1 MMADSSNI
9 AERRE
14 FTQEAGLSLQEHLI
28 ELRSRLLW
36 CALGFAVAFLVC
48 YHFSQPIYL
57 FLAEPL
63 AEILREKGE
72 QPRLIYTALYEA
84 FFTYI
89 KVSTFGAIFI
99 SFPLS
104 AIQVWRFIAPGL
116 YSRERRAFLPF
127 MIATPVL
134 FILGAALAY
143 YFVLPVAW
151 RFFLSFETPLSSGA
165 PQIQLQAKVG
175 EYLSLVMKLIFA
187 FGLAFE
193 LPVLLSLCARVGLVT
208 PKGLRKYRRYSYV
221 GCFVVAAV
229 LTPPD
234 MITMSSLAIPLIVLY
249 EISIVAATFMQ
260 PKGQVL

>member
-1 MMADSSNI
+1 MAPLDITAEDS
-9 AERRE
+9 R
-14 FTQEAGLSLQEHLI
+14 LSLQEHLI

-36 CALGFAVAFLVC
+36 CALGFAFAFLVC

-63 AEILREKGE
+63 VDVLRAKGE

-89 KVSTFGAIFI
+89 KVSAFGAIFI
-99 SFPLS
+99 SFPLM

-134 FILGAALAY
+134 FIFGAALAY
-143 YFVLPVAW
+143 YFVFPVAW
-151 RFFLSFETPLSSGA
+151 RFFLGFETPVASGA

-187 FGLAFE
+187 FGIAFE
-193 LPVLLSLCARVGLVT
+193 LPVLLSLCACAGLVT
-208 PKGLRKYRRYSYV
+208 SEGLRTYRRYSYV

-234 MITMSSLAIPLIVLY
+234 LITMAGLAIPLIALY
-249 EISIVAATFMQ
+249 EISIIAATFMQ
-260 PKGQVL
+260 PKGRY